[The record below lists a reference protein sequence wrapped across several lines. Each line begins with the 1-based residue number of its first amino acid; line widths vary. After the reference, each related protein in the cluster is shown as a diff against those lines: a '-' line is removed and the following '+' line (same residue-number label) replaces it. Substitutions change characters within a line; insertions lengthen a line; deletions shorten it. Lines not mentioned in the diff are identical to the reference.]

1 MKNIPNLFENQMVY
15 GSSKNLLE
23 DMIEN
28 NPRVFNPKNVDE
40 LKELQNGV
48 VMMKNFADDYTEDE
62 DKRLEGI
69 CVLPF
74 SQYTTILT
82 KSIQLKTKN
91 P

>member
-1 MKNIPNLFENQMVY
+1 MVY

-28 NPRVFNPKNVDE
+28 TQEYLIQKMFE
-40 LKELQNGV
+40 LRNFKMLV
-48 VMMKNFADDYTEDE
+48 VMMKNFADDYTGRVTRCET
-62 DKRLEGI
+62 LF
-69 CVLPF
+69 LLF
-74 SQYTTILT
+74 AYTTILT

>member
-40 LKELQNGV
+40 LKELQNAV
-48 VMMKNFADDYTEDE
+48 VMMKNFADDYTAEDE
-62 DKRLEGI
+62 DKRLKEYASTF
-69 CVLPF
+69 F
-74 SQYTTILT
+74 SIY
-82 KSIQLKTKN
+82 N
-91 P
+91 